1 MGMYKTFAL
10 ISVVLLAVP
19 SQSSKNAFSVYSFGM
34 VKAITNFGNINVALT
49 ANEGSN
55 STFVEK
61 TSTRTGP
68 LLQLVGLDL
77 TDNNMLA
84 LSCKAKVTR
93 YIQTV
98 S

>member
-10 ISVVLLAVP
+10 ISVDLLAVP
-19 SQSSKNAFSVYSFGM
+19 LQVRENAFSGYSFGM

-49 ANEGSN
+49 ANEDSN

-61 TSTRTGP
+61 VSNRIRP
-68 LLQLVGLDL
+68 LLQLVGLAL
-77 TDNNMLA
+77 TESYVLA
-84 LSCKAKVTR
+84 LPCKAKVTR